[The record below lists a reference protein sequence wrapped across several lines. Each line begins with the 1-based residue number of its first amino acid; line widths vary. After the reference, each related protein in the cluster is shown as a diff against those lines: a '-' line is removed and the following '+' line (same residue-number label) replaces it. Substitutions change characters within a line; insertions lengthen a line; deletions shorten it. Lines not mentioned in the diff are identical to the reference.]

1 MQLNAKLDVD
11 VVALQSED
19 EVTCLLTIDSPD
31 LVNETERPGETLIF
45 VVDRSGSMGGPR
57 LESVRT
63 SLHTL
68 VDRLKPQDTFG
79 VVTFDSQAMVQVP
92 ARTMSDH
99 DVITVHHLI
108 DAITPGG
115 STDLSGGYL
124 LGLSEARRHLS
135 ATGASVILLSDGHA
149 NEGIVDPVQLGGL
162 AEQARTELLTTTTI
176 GIGDGY
182 DETLL
187 SELATRGS
195 GSHRFAYS
203 DDDAVAIVVEEAGDV
218 LNKVIV
224 NTVARIRPTESG
236 IIERI
241 STFQELQRWIETDPD
256 GTKVLVLALGDLYA
270 GEQRELLLQFH
281 VPALAAL
288 GHHHLADVIID
299 YVALPDLVRQAIIWP
314 LAVNVV
320 PGDEASNRIPDPS
333 VATARLLAETTEAK
347 RQANEALR
355 KGDSA
360 TAADLMTEQSTR
372 LREWLGGLDHTA
384 PVGIRMRLCEEA
396 SQAEKLA
403 EGARLHGADI
413 MRKSM
418 MEDLNMELRGRND
431 VQRRERSRSK
441 REF

>member
-1 MQLNAKLDVD
+1 MELNAKLDVD

-19 EVTCLLTIDSPD
+19 EVTCLLTLNAPSP
-31 LVNETERPGETLIF
+31 ETTTDRPGETLIL

-92 ARTMSDH
+92 ARTMAGH

-149 NEGIVDPVQLGGL
+149 NAGITDPIQLGGL
-162 AEQARTELLTTTTI
+162 AEQARTDLLTTTTI

-203 DDDAVAIVVEEAGDV
+203 DDDAIAVVSEEAGD
-218 LNKVIV
+218 LLTKAIV
-224 NTVARIRPTESG
+224 NAVARIRPTAEG

-241 STFQELQRWIETDPD
+241 ETFQALPRWIELDPD
-256 GTKVLVLALGDLYA
+256 GSKVLVLTLGDLYA
-270 GEQRELLLQFH
+270 GEQRELLLRIQ
-281 VPALAAL
+281 VPAIAAL
-288 GHHHLADVIID
+288 GHHHLAEVTFE
-299 YVALPDLVRQAIIWP
+299 YVALPDLVQQTITWP

-320 PGDEASNRIPDPS
+320 PGDETTHRIADPT
-333 VATARLLAETTEAK
+333 VTTARLLAQTTDAK
-347 RQANEALR
+347 RQATEALR
-355 KGDSA
+355 QGDNT
-360 TAADLMTEQSTR
+360 TAVDLMSQQSTR
-372 LREWLGGLDHTA
+372 LRDWLGALDETA
-384 PVGIRMRLCEEA
+384 PDDVRKRIEEEA
-396 SQAEKLA
+396 DQVDKLA
-403 EGARLHGADI
+403 DGARTFGADI

-418 MEDLNMELRGRND
+418 MEDLSMESQGRNSA
-431 VQRRERSRSK
+431 QRRERSRNK
-441 REF
+441 RDF